1 MGNFYNN
8 FIGWFTW
15 YDVFSKTEILRRNIK
30 GHILIILAIKSY
42 MHRKIH
48 DYYLSTSNKLYIMR
62 ELSHV
67 CGVWLFVILWT
78 VARQAPLSM
87 GFSRQEYWSELWGPP
102 PGDIPHP
109 GIKPRFLA
117 LEADSSLLSHRGSP
131 LHTTHMGKLQKGWLS
146 NKILFDAKCREMQE
160 LWILHLHLI

>member
-15 YDVFSKTEILRRNIK
+15 YDVFSKTEILRGNIK

-48 DYYLSTSNKLYIMR
+48 DYYLSTSSKLYIMR

-117 LEADSSLLSHRGSP
+117 LEADSSLLSHWGSP
-131 LHTTHMGKLQKGWLS
+131 LTLHIWVNFKRVGSVTKSFLMQ
-146 NKILFDAKCREMQE
+146 NVEKCKNYEYFTYT
-160 LWILHLHLI
+160 